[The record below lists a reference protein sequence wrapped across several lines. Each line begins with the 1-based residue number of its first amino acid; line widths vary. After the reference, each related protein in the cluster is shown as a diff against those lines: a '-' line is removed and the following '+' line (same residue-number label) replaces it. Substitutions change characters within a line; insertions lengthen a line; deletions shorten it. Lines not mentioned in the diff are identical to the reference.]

1 MFENHTKRQKYFEEQ
16 IYTTQNY
23 VIPFVEGFIEFNENT
38 EILEVGCGEG
48 GNMKPF
54 LDLGCKLTGVDLSQ
68 GKIENAK
75 RFFQDHDFHQ
85 KLTLIH
91 NDIYNLESELKN
103 KFDFIFLRDVLEHI
117 HNQERFIRFIK
128 KLLKPNGK
136 IFFGF
141 PPWQNPF
148 GGHQQMCE
156 NKFLSLMPF
165 IHILPNPIYIGLL
178 KLFGESK
185 AKINMLLEI
194 KETRISIERF
204 LRIIKSEN
212 FIVTK
217 KLLFFINPNYEIK
230 FKLKPRQQLKI
241 FSSIP
246 YLRNFLITTCY
257 FLIEKKK

>member
-1 MFENHTKRQKYFEEQ
+1 MFKNHTKRYKYFEEQ

-23 VIPFVEGFIEFNENT
+23 VIPFIKDYVELDQNT

-54 LDLGCKLTGVDLSQ
+54 LDLGCKLTGVDLSA

-75 RFFQDHDFHQ
+75 HFFQNHNNSKNLEF
-85 KLTLIH
+85 IH
-91 NDIYNLESELKN
+91 NDIYNLQVELKN

-117 HNQERFIRFIK
+117 HNQERFIKFIK
-128 KLLKPNGK
+128 TLLKPDGK
-136 IFFGF
+136 LFLGF

-165 IHILPNPIYIGLL
+165 IHILPNPIYVGLM
-178 KLFGESK
+178 KLFGESET
-185 AKINMLLEI
+185 KINMLLEI

-204 LRIIKSEN
+204 LRIIKSEDLS
-212 FIVTK
+212 VAK

-230 FKLKPRQQLKI
+230 FKLKPRKQLN
-241 FSSIP
+241 FLTSIP

-257 FLIEKKK
+257 FLIEKND